1 MKIVTIIARILLG
14 LAFVI
19 FGSNGFLQF
28 LPMPPLPH
36 NAAGDFLRALMVS
49 HYVYAVAA
57 CQVIGGLL
65 LVIGRYVPLGL
76 AILGPI
82 IVNIVLFHIFLL
94 AEGLPMALIFAAVY
108 LFLLWRYWAA
118 FAGILRP

>member
-1 MKIVTIIARILLG
+1 MKIITLIARVLLG
-14 LAFVI
+14 LAFVF
-19 FGSNGFLQF
+19 FGLNGFLQF
-28 LPMPPLPH
+28 LPMPLLPH
-36 NAAGDFLRALMVS
+36 NPAGDFLHALFVS

-57 CQVIGGLL
+57 CQLAGGLL

-76 AILGPI
+76 TILGPI

-94 AEGLPMALIFAAVY
+94 PEGFPMALIFAVVY
-108 LFLLWRYWAA
+108 LFLLWRYWTA